1 LRGYKNDTAADEAAS
16 ERPSSGGRELQ
27 MKLTHNRAIEA
38 LANGNPALAWKLAQQ
53 DEGLLPTVTRDEWMA
68 FAGRIIASRFE
79 LFPA

>member
-1 LRGYKNDTAADEAAS
+1 
-16 ERPSSGGRELQ
+16 